1 MKKLALLLAIMVLA
15 ISLSGCTQ
23 NNQQSPENNQNS
35 EELLRDTSIKALG
48 ALQNKN
54 MGYLSTLAHPEKG
67 IRFTPY
73 SYINLENDV
82 VLSASEIKN
91 ILADSRSFVWGVY
104 DGIGEPIDL
113 PFMDYFDKFVYDRD
127 FMNAEE
133 TSKNRSIGSG
143 NTINNI
149 ETVYP
154 NAEYFEYHFPGF
166 NPEYGGMDWVS
177 LRLVF
182 EEYKGAWYLV
192 GIVHDQWTI

>member
-113 PFMDYFDKFVYDRD
+113 PFMEYFDKFVYDRD